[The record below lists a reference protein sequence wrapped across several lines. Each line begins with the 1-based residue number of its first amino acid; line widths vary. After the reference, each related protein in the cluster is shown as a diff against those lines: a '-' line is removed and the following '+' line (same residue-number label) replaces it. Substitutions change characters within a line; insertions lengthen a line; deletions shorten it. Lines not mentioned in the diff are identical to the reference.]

1 MRIHF
6 IFEPDSPQR
15 FRDLGLLAEQLG
27 FASVW
32 APNILSARDPF
43 LAFSLLA
50 RDSRAIRMGPVA
62 LSPFELHPLKM
73 ANALLT
79 LNELSG
85 GRANLVVGGGGGTM
99 IGMGLKPDRRATH
112 PRMVRGVRECVTLL
126 RAASPA
132 TPLNFK
138 GELFQVQNYLPDW
151 ATAPAPRLYI
161 AANRPQMLKLAA
173 ELADGVMLSDISRHY
188 IAATIATLHE
198 TLATRRSSFSRDFRI
213 NNLLAWH
220 VKPERT
226 AAYAEARRKLWVRGI
241 WERARNAPF
250 VDAAAC
256 DLIEQNLPGLAL
268 AYQRGEDPAGV
279 VPQKILDAL
288 VDGLTLVGSAN
299 NLTPVIDELLAF
311 RAAGVTETSL
321 RLYGEPELAIRLVAE
336 RVLPAL
342 QNNNSPRP
350 R

>member
-27 FASVW
+27 FESVW

-50 RDSRAIRMGPVA
+50 RDSRTVRMGPVA
-62 LSPFELHPLKM
+62 ISPFELHPLKM

-79 LNELSG
+79 LNEISG
-85 GRANLVVGGGGGTM
+85 GRANLVIGGGGGTM

-112 PRMVRGVRECVTLL
+112 PRMVRGVRECVEFL
-126 RAASPA
+126 RNSSPT
-132 TPLNFK
+132 TPLNYR

-151 ATAPAPRLYI
+151 ATAPAPRLYV

-173 ELADGVMLSDISRHY
+173 ELADGVMLSDISLHH
-188 IAATIATLHE
+188 IDGTIKILRDSPSS
-198 TLATRRSSFSRDFRI
+198 RRSGLSRDLSI

-220 VKPERT
+220 VKPDRT

-250 VDAAAC
+250 LDSAAC
-256 DLIEQNLPGLAL
+256 AVIEQNLPGLAL
-268 AYQRGEDPAGV
+268 AYQRGDDPAGI
-279 VPQKILDAL
+279 VPEKSLNAL
-288 VDGLTLVGSAN
+288 VDGLTLTGTSDH
-299 NLTPVIDELLAF
+299 LTPIIDELLAF
-311 RAAGVTETSL
+311 RRAGVTEISL
-321 RLYGEPELAIRLVAE
+321 RLYGDPEAAIRLVADGL
-336 RVLPAL
+336 LPAL
-342 QNNNSPRP
+342 R
-350 R
+350 

>member
-27 FASVW
+27 FESVW

-50 RDSRAIRMGPVA
+50 RDSRAVRMGPVA
-62 LSPFELHPLKM
+62 ISPFELHPLKI

-85 GRANLVVGGGGGTM
+85 GRANLVIGGGGGTM

-112 PRMVRGVRECVTLL
+112 PRMVQGVRECVEFL
-126 RAASPA
+126 RAVSPTA
-132 TPLNFK
+132 PLNFK

-151 ATAPAPRLYI
+151 ATAPAPRLYV
-161 AANRPQMLKLAA
+161 AANRPRMLKLAA
-173 ELADGVMLSDISRHY
+173 ELADGVMLSDISLHH
-188 IAATIATLHE
+188 IDGTIKILRDGVSS
-198 TLATRRSSFSRDFRI
+198 RRSAFRRDFNI

-220 VKPERT
+220 VKPDRT
-226 AAYAEARRKLWVRGI
+226 AAYAEARRKLWVRGL

-250 VDAAAC
+250 LDAAAC
-256 DLIEQNLPGLAL
+256 DVIEQNLPGLAL
-268 AYQRGEDPAGV
+268 AYQRGEDPTGV
-279 VPQKILDAL
+279 VPEKILNAL
-288 VDGLTLVGSAN
+288 VDGLTLTGSSN
-299 NLTPVIDELLAF
+299 HLTPIIDELLAF
-311 RAAGVTETSL
+311 RRAGVTEIGL
-321 RLYGEPELAIRLVAE
+321 RLYGDPEAAIRLVAE
-336 RVLPAL
+336 RVVPAL
-342 QNNNSPRP
+342 L
-350 R
+350 